1 MQGLSAMRRKRFT
14 EREVIETLVRQGADI
29 VCYRTRV
36 LIGLEDV
43 PRLEREHFIELAL
56 GGKDDPSNCVYSLK
70 EAHAVVT
77 NGTKATTAG
86 SSKHKVAKD
95 RRLRMAQKAKAEVE
109 VKLTKEKWRL
119 KKKVDGT
126 VVRVRTA

>member
-1 MQGLSAMRRKRFT
+1 MRRKRFT
-14 EREVIETLVRQGADI
+14 EREVIETLVCQGAVI
-29 VCYRTRV
+29 HCYRTREQITV
-36 LIGLEDV
+36 LNVD
-43 PRLEREHFIELAL
+43 RLEREHLHEIAL
-56 GGKDDPSNCVYSLK
+56 GGADEPHNCAYSLK
-70 EAHAVVT
+70 EAHAVIT

-95 RRLRMAQKAKAEVE
+95 RRLRMAKLAKAEVE
-109 VKLTKEKWRL
+109 VRLTKEKWRL

>member
-1 MQGLSAMRRKRFT
+1 MRRKRFT
-14 EREVIETLVRQGADI
+14 EREVIETLIRQGAC
-29 VCYRTRV
+29 VRCYRTGKV
-36 LIGLEDV
+36 ISVGDV
-43 PRLEREHFIELAL
+43 PRLEREHYIELAL
-56 GGKDDPSNCVYSLK
+56 GGKDDPTNCLYSLK

-95 RRLRMAQKAKAEVE
+95 RRLRMAKLAKAEVE